1 MSELRFLS
9 FKAARFMWMRDM
21 IKHTLLFVV
30 SNRKRCHHSLVPTIG
45 IYNSSRSEAKFAKEI
60 QNLSST
66 NLFRIHSPV
75 ITQAILIL
83 SHHGSEAQHSA
94 LILLYQRLHQY

>member
-45 IYNSSRSEAKFAKEI
+45 IYNSSRSEAKILQKR
-60 QNLSST
+60 
-66 NLFRIHSPV
+66 FRTYLPQIYLGYIH
-75 ITQAILIL
+75 L
-83 SHHGSEAQHSA
+83 
-94 LILLYQRLHQY
+94 